1 MTKAGGGPDERTALE
16 RMLEARSV
24 AVVGA
29 SVKDGSLGRQ
39 MMIELLRGGFAGA
52 IYPVNPGY
60 DDIQGLRCYSSIA
73 DVPEP
78 VDLAILGV
86 ANQRIE
92 QALSDAIAAGAR
104 SAVTFSSLYET
115 EPPEPGMPLLAQRV
129 AALARDAG
137 IAMCGGNGMGFLN
150 LEANLRATGFATPDH
165 IRRGTVTFISPSGSA
180 FAALSFNDRGIGF
193 NVIVSSGQE
202 LVTDVAAY
210 MEHAM
215 GLASTRVIATLI
227 ETVRRP
233 DAFRAALAHAADR
246 EIPVI
251 ALKVGRTERSK
262 SMVTAHSGALAG
274 EDGAYEALFD
284 AYGVLR
290 VATLDEMADAMELF
304 SSPRRVTTGGG
315 IASIHD
321 SGGERALL
329 VDLAADLG
337 VPFAR
342 ISDATTE
349 RIQAALDPGLEA
361 ANPLDAWGTGI
372 DADRIFVECFRAL
385 HDDPDT
391 AALAFVVDM
400 TRQGEPHDEG
410 YLHVAREVFA
420 QTTKPFCI
428 LSNLASA
435 VANDEAA
442 LVRDAGIPVLEGTA
456 SGLAALRHLLAYRDQ
471 GSLPPVVPPQP
482 VTDDVRERWRARLAA
497 GGEVSELEGLA
508 MLTDYGVP
516 TTETRGAASIEGAIA
531 AAEELGWPVAMKT
544 AAPGVQHKSDVGG
557 VVLGLQDAG
566 GLRMAYDDMAS
577 RLGPQV
583 VLAPMAPD
591 GIELALGIVRD
602 PQFGPLVL
610 VAAGGVLVEVLHDRR
625 LAFPPLDA
633 SRARALIDRLR
644 VRPMLDGVR
653 GTPPADIEALARAVA
668 RLSLLAADLG
678 DQLDALDVNPVIVTS
693 QGCVAVDALVVPR
706 RP

>member
-1 MTKAGGGPDERTALE
+1 
-16 RMLEARSV
+16 
-24 AVVGA
+24 
-29 SVKDGSLGRQ
+29 
-39 MMIELLRGGFAGA
+39 
-52 IYPVNPGY
+52 
-60 DDIQGLRCYSSIA
+60 
-73 DVPEP
+73 
-78 VDLAILGV
+78 
-86 ANQRIE
+86 
-92 QALSDAIAAGAR
+92 
-104 SAVTFSSLYET
+104 
-115 EPPEPGMPLLAQRV
+115 
-129 AALARDAG
+129 
-137 IAMCGGNGMGFLN
+137 
-150 LEANLRATGFATPDH
+150 
-165 IRRGTVTFISPSGSA
+165 
-180 FAALSFNDRGIGF
+180 
-193 NVIVSSGQE
+193 
-202 LVTDVAAY
+202 VTDVAAY
-210 MEHAM
+210 MEHAL
-215 GLASTRVIATLI
+215 GLTSTRVIATLI

-233 DAFRAALAHAADR
+233 DAFRAALAHAVERD
-246 EIPVI
+246 IPVI

-290 VATLDEMADAMELF
+290 VTTLDEMADAMELF

-342 ISDATTE
+342 ISDATTD

-400 TRQGEPHDEG
+400 TRQGEPHDVG
-410 YLHVAREVFA
+410 YLQVAREVFA
-420 QTTKPFCI
+420 QTSKPFCI

-435 VANDEAA
+435 VANDEAR
-442 LVRDAGIPVLEGTA
+442 LVRDAGVPVLEGTA
-456 SGLAALRHLLAYRDQ
+456 SGLAALRHLLAYRDHRERAPAVP
-471 GSLPPVVPPQP
+471 SEPVA
-482 VTDDVRERWRARLAA
+482 DDVRERWRARLAL

-508 MLTDYGVP
+508 LLTDYGIP
-516 TTETRGAASIEGAIA
+516 TTGARGATSIDGAITA
-531 AAEELGWPVAMKT
+531 AQELGWPVAMKT

-557 VVLGLQDAG
+557 VVLGLTDAE
-566 GLRMAYDDMAS
+566 GLRVAYEDMAS

-583 VLAPMAPD
+583 VVAPMAPH

-610 VAAGGVLVEVLHDRR
+610 VASGGVLVEVLHDRR
-625 LAFPPLDA
+625 LALPPLDA
-633 SRARALIDRLR
+633 SRARAMIDRLR
-644 VRPMLDGVR
+644 VRPMLGGVR
-653 GTPPADIEALARAVA
+653 GSPPAEIDALARAVA

-678 DQLDALDVNPVIVTS
+678 DALDALDVNPVIVTPG
-693 QGCVAVDALVVPR
+693 GCVAVDALVVPR